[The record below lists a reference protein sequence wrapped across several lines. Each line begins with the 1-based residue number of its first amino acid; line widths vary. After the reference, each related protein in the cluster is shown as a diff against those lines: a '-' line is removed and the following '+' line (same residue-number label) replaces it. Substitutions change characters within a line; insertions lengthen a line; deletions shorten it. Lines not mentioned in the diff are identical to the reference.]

1 MKTSK
6 TNYHLLAAMTDKPV
20 NFNLQTTSYNA
31 IISFYS
37 KPMGAKIA
45 EPYKNMESKRMVSI
59 LAKAIISQKLE
70 PAIEARAM
78 KMIKNLG
85 Y

>member
-6 TNYHLLAAMTDKPV
+6 TNYHLLANMDNKPV
-20 NFNLQTTSYNA
+20 NFNLQTPSFNA
-31 IISFYS
+31 IVAFYS
-37 KPMGAKIA
+37 KPMGANIA

-59 LAKAIISQKLE
+59 LSKAIISQKLE
-70 PAIEARAM
+70 PGLESKAIN
-78 KMIKNLG
+78 MIKKLG